1 MQLNFDKKITTI
13 FIDPLYE
20 LLLEMATGDYDNG
33 TYDFK
38 AVSCSCLISLVIVR
52 GDTGKIMN
60 TLTTLIMCPLNA
72 SPRKIIVSYFQLK
85 YILLIMYN
93 K

>member
-1 MQLNFDKKITTI
+1 MQLNFDKKMTTI

-72 SPRKIIVSYFQLK
+72 SPRKIIVSY
-85 YILLIMYN
+85 LIT
-93 K
+93 